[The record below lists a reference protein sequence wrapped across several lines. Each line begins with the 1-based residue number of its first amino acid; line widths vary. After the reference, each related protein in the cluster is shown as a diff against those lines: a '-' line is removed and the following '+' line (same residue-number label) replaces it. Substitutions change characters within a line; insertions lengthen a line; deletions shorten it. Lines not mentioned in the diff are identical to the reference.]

1 MALDSFSRKWEQIVS
16 QSCAINC
23 SCLHFWLSPLCNFK
37 QIYQF
42 PDNNIRNLIQ
52 AFRNDNP
59 GIMRAMGGGS
69 SMPQLEDRSNEM
81 AYMLM

>member
-1 MALDSFSRKWEQIVS
+1 
-16 QSCAINC
+16 
-23 SCLHFWLSPLCNFK
+23 
-37 QIYQF
+37 
-42 PDNNIRNLIQ
+42 LIQ